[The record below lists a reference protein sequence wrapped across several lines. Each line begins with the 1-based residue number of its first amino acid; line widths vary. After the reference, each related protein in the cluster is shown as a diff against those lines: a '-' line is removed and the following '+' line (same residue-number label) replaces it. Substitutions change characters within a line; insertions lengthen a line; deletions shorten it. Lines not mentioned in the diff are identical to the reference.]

1 LRRMGDIANNANN
14 DTQDNNND
22 SVNVSVFGRQWMVF
36 PKVIVFDVDE
46 TLWPFWI
53 DTHTTP
59 PYRRVATKKRDGNT
73 TRRIS
78 RPNSNNAIID
88 AAGNRI
94 HLFDETETVLTTLR
108 KVPGLK
114 LAYASRTG
122 APGWMEELA
131 KLIQFESEESDDN
144 KDDASAP
151 TTKKLLLSMWDLPDY
166 KEVYP
171 GSKLKHFRSISQQS
185 GVPCDEMLFFDDEP
199 YSNLEVSTQLGTT
212 FVDATGGI
220 SVAMV
225 VKGLEKYQNRRHHR
239 TMWP

>member
-1 LRRMGDIANNANN
+1 MGDIANYDN
-14 DTQDNNND
+14 DHNNND

-59 PYRRVATKKRDGNT
+59 PYRRVATQKRGGNT
-73 TRRIS
+73 TRSS
-78 RPNSNNAIID
+78 RPNNNNTIID

-122 APGWMEELA
+122 EPGWMEELA
-131 KLIQFESEESDDN
+131 KLIQFDLAELDDG
-144 KDDASAP
+144 KGDA
-151 TTKKLLLSMWDLPDY
+151 KRVLLSMWDLPDY

-171 GSKLKHFRSISQQS
+171 GSKIRHFRSISQQS

-199 YSNLEVSTQLGTT
+199 YSNMEVSTQLGTT

-220 SVAMV
+220 SVSMV

-239 TMWP
+239 TKRP